1 MIKSRKLLFA
11 ALAIAA
17 LTSGCNGGVTG
28 PMQSLN
34 PGALIADFP
43 DGSGYNSAS
52 AHVENQSSG
61 FYIHSIQDV
70 SGPADEITLTIPTPL
85 NANVPYTVT
94 ASSDGAVVTYLESTT
109 SRQFEANAAQGSC
122 SITVTQ
128 VSPTVEGYF
137 NATVICTSPS
147 DSRVLSGGQF
157 NATF

>member
-1 MIKSRKLLFA
+1 MKKNRKILFA
-11 ALAIAA
+11 AIAIAA
-17 LTSGCNGGVTG
+17 LAAGCNGGVTS
-28 PMQSLN
+28 PNQSLN

-43 DGSGYNSAS
+43 DGTGYNSAS
-52 AHVENQSSG
+52 AHVVDESSD
-61 FYIHSIQDV
+61 YAITSTQDV
-70 SGPADEITLTIPTPL
+70 VGNADEISLTIPKGVSL
-85 NANVPYTVT
+85 PYTVNAT
-94 ASSDGAVVTYLESTT
+94 GLTRVTFFASTT

-137 NATVICTSPS
+137 SATVICTSPS